1 MSVLRESAVRDSS
14 EPVAQL
20 VAGYPP
26 LPGVYGEMMSGD
38 GEVRAHWGDLLLGLA
53 ALGREELSR
62 RFAATDR
69 YLHDSGV
76 FYRVYED
83 EAGVERPWP
92 LTPIPL
98 IIAAEEWERLQA
110 ALIERAHLM
119 EAVIADIYGAGTLF
133 RDKRLPGP
141 FVAASPE
148 FPRAVVGAPPPGG
161 PHLRIYSVDIARDPD
176 GRCRVHRDRNQAPSV
191 YGV

>member
-1 MSVLRESAVRDSS
+1 MRIPLWKPHAEPHIVSSMSVLRESAVRDSS
-14 EPVAQL
+14 QPVAQL
-20 VAGYPP
+20 LAGYRP
-26 LPGVYGEMMSGD
+26 LPDVYDEMMSGD
-38 GEVRAHWGDLLLGLA
+38 GEVRAHWRDLLAGLA

-98 IIAAEEWERLQA
+98 IIASQEWERLQA
-110 ALIERAHLM
+110 ALVERAHLM
-119 EAVIADIYGAGTLF
+119 EAVIPDIYSPGTLF
-133 RDKRLPGP
+133 PANRLPPP
-141 FVAASPE
+141 FVAGSPA
-148 FPRAVVGAPPPGG
+148 FLRPLVGAPPPGG
-161 PHLRIYSVDIARDPD
+161 AH
-176 GRCRVHRDRNQAPSV
+176 
-191 YGV
+191 

>member
-1 MSVLRESAVRDSS
+1 MSALTESAALSRS
-14 EPVAQL
+14 EVVAQL
-20 VAGYPP
+20 LAGYRP
-26 LPGVYGEMMSGD
+26 LPDVYDEMMGGD
-38 GEVRAHWGDLLLGLA
+38 GEVRAHWRDLLLGLA
-53 ALGREELSR
+53 VLGREELSR

-98 IIAAEEWERLQA
+98 IIAADEWERLQA
-110 ALIERAHLM
+110 ALVERAHLM

-133 RDKRLPGP
+133 RQKRLPGA
-141 FVAASPE
+141 FVAGSPE
-148 FPRAVVGAPPPGG
+148 FLRPLVGVPPPGG
-161 PHLRIYSVDIARDPD
+161 AHLRIYAVDIARGPD
-176 GRCRVHRDRNQAPSV
+176 GRWWVLRDRTQAP
-191 YGV
+191 